1 MEQRK
6 SSYDFSFIQ
15 HGYIW
20 FMSVEVNDR
29 KQAQHNYSE
38 TREWQSELNTLVI
51 DLLFYQR
58 MVDIYGLKATNPTE
72 KRDIE
77 LLKEILRSFIQHRV
91 ENQKTRL
98 KIHEEDLQKV
108 VEDRVLLKDRELPFK
123 HKDMLEEM
131 QEFRIAGNGLKN
143 DLYNKIEQ
151 LRSS

>member
-1 MEQRK
+1 
-6 SSYDFSFIQ
+6 
-15 HGYIW
+15 
-20 FMSVEVNDR
+20 MSVEVNDR
-29 KQAQHNYSE
+29 KQAQRNYSE

-98 KIHEEDLQKV
+98 KMHEEDLQKV
-108 VEDRVLLKDRELPFK
+108 VKDRELPFK
-123 HKDMLEEM
+123 HKDMVEEM